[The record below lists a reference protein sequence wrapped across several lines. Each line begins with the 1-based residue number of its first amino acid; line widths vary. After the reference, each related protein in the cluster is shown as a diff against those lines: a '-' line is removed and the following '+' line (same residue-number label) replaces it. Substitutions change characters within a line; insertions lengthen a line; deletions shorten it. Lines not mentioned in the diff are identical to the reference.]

1 MTQSICGRGLLLCVG
16 IVVLLSPLLQRASAG
31 QAPASPVR
39 AGIISIRLESNKA
52 VYRVGEAIK
61 LRVTLINH
69 TANKYLIPLVSGW
82 NLCSLSVR
90 NGHGQPTRTTLRN
103 RPGVTGDDR
112 MYVLPPNGSLA
123 LIFWPQ
129 ASGSPQNWTDIK
141 YWLYDLD
148 KPGDYVIVGHPN
160 LWWVSESIG
169 DHLGNRFTVSPQE
182 KSNTL
187 HIRIVK

>member
-1 MTQSICGRGLLLCVG
+1 
-16 IVVLLSPLLQRASAG
+16 
-31 QAPASPVR
+31 
-39 AGIISIRLESNKA
+39 
-52 VYRVGEAIK
+52 
-61 LRVTLINH
+61 
-69 TANKYLIPLVSGW
+69 
-82 NLCSLSVR
+82 
-90 NGHGQPTRTTLRN
+90 LRN

-141 YWLYDLD
+141 YWFYDLD

-169 DHLGNRFTVSPQE
+169 DHLGNRFVVPASE
-182 KSNTL
+182 ASNPV
-187 HIRIVK
+187 HITIAK